1 MSAMGRKRTQLRMN
15 AAQRAELQ
23 HCLERGGD
31 ARQRER
37 ARWALEAASG
47 RHTLEELA
55 RQTGRARATIQNWLG
70 KFKAGGVAG
79 LLERETPP
87 GVVSPLA
94 QPRLQAELRMGF
106 QAGRWASAA
115 EVATWL
121 RDQHGI
127 KRARKSIYYWLNLNG
142 WTAPGARSGKPDREG
157 GSRGRS

>member
-1 MSAMGRKRTQLRMN
+1 MGRKRTKLRMS

-23 HCLERGGD
+23 DCLKRGGD
-31 ARQRER
+31 ARRQER

-79 LLERETPP
+79 LLERDTPP
-87 GVVSPLA
+87 GLVSPLA
-94 QPRLQAELRMGF
+94 QPRLQAELQTGF

-121 RDQHGI
+121 HDRHGI
-127 KRARKSIYYWLNLNG
+127 KRTRKSIYYWLNRNG
-142 WTAPGARSGKPDREG
+142 WTAPGARPRKPVG
-157 GSRGRS
+157 GAGRKHRR